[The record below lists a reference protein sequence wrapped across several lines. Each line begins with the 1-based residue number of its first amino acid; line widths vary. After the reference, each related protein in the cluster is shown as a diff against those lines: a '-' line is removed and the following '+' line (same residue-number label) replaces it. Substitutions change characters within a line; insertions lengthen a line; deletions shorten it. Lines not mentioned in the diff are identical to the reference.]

1 MKGSFADALPR
12 GSGGSIRPARA
23 SRGKVSPN
31 GGRAVQRSAELKRVL
46 SLPRRDLQVY
56 DKAFAAALSQELR
69 KEGSTFELRVKQA
82 PMLVEAVEAGGLFGM
97 VPVGE
102 GKSVVAPLFGKVLDV
117 APVVLLVPPAMKL
130 ELQQKVIP
138 WLKKEIDF
146 VPPIVVSYAE
156 LSTAGKDDI
165 LERIKPAAIVCDE
178 VHNLKYKSAA
188 RTKRFLR
195 YFDEHPDTI
204 LIALSGTIA
213 RRSLMDFHHIIMLTH
228 KLFRCPVTRQ
238 WREAK
243 DWSLALDPQVPGD
256 QRLRPGALL
265 ELCRPGEDARDG
277 FRRRLMDTEGVV
289 GGASE
294 EVGASL
300 IFREYNIDPLPP
312 VITQALKDLRKSWE
326 LPARSGEPAEQITDA
341 LDFHRRA
348 RELAQGFYY
357 VWDWPNGKPDEA
369 WLMARAEW
377 RAAVSAIC
385 RLNRPGLDSE
395 LLVRNAVKK
404 GEGGF
409 PKKVKNGQGD
419 TIDVVLAWQN
429 WSKVMHREEP
439 ATRAVWLS
447 DWYPAALVAWARDKV
462 AEGGGIAWCDSRAVE
477 ERCLDLLDGKT
488 PGVFVCG
495 AGDKGNARLLEL
507 AGSRAPAS
515 VIASATAH
523 GTGKNLQRWSNML
536 IPLPW
541 SGGADWDQRVGRIHR
556 PGQEADEVNVEV
568 WAHTEEL
575 RESIATAKEQAKF
588 IEETTGAK
596 QKLLFGTWV
605 KA

>member
-1 MKGSFADALPR
+1 MSAFADALPR
-12 GSGGSIRPARA
+12 GSGGSIKPARA

-56 DKAFAAALSQELR
+56 DKAFAAALSRELR
-69 KEGSTFELRVKQA
+69 RPGSDFELRVKQA

-138 WLKKEIDF
+138 WLKREIDF
-146 VPPIVVSYAE
+146 VPPIIVSYAE

-178 VHNLKYKSAA
+178 VHNLKYKAAA
-188 RTKRFLR
+188 RTKRFVR

-213 RRSLMDFHHIIMLTH
+213 RRSLMDFHHLIMLTH
-228 KLFRCPVTRQ
+228 KQWRCPVTRQ
-238 WREAK
+238 WREIK

-265 ELCRPGEDARDG
+265 ELCTPGEEPMKG

-289 GGASE
+289 GGGSE

-300 IFREYNIDPLPP
+300 IFREQDLHVPAS
-312 VITQALKDLRKSWE
+312 VTQALKDFRKIWE
-326 LPARSGEPAEQITDA
+326 LPNKEEITDS

-357 VWDWPNGKPDEA
+357 VWDWPRGKPDEE
-369 WLMARAEW
+369 WLFARAEW
-377 RAAVSAIC
+377 RSAVAAIC
-385 RLNRPGLDSE
+385 KLNRAGLDSE
-395 LLVRNAVKK
+395 LLVRNAAERVAK
-404 GEGGF
+404 GGEATL
-409 PKKVKNGQGD
+409 PKKIKNGQGE
-419 TIDVVLAWQN
+419 TIDVLLAWAN
-429 WSKVMHREEP
+429 WSQVKHRKEP
-439 ATRAVWLS
+439 ETRPVWI
-447 DWYPAALVAWARDKV
+447 DDYYPRALIAWARE
-462 AEGGGIAWCDSRAVE
+462 ALPEGGGIVWCDSLAVE
-477 ERCLDLLDGKT
+477 DKCLELLGGKV

-495 AGDKGNARLLEL
+495 AGDRGNAKVLEL
-507 AGSRAPAS
+507 AGSKTPAS
-515 VIASATAH
+515 IIASLAH
-523 GTGKNLQRWSNML
+523 GTGKNLQRWSKML

-541 SGGADWDQRVGRIHR
+541 SAAADWDQRVGREHR
-556 PGQEADEVNVEV
+556 PGQDADEVTIDYFV
-568 WAHTEEL
+568 HTEEL
-575 RESIATAKEQAKF
+575 RASVASAKEQAPF
-588 IEETTGAK
+588 LEELGGK
-596 QKLLFGTWV
+596 QKILLGSWV
-605 KA
+605 KG